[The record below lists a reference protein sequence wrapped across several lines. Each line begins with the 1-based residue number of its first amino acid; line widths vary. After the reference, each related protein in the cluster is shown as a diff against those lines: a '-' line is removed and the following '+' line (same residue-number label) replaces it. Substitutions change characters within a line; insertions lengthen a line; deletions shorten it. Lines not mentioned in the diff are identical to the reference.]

1 MVVIPAIIATITPT
15 SEITMSDQT
24 LIKIVVVQR
33 AIDLLSISEFS
44 LHILWLKMAICC
56 N

>member
-1 MVVIPAIIATITPT
+1 MVVIPAKIAIITPT
-15 SEITMSDQT
+15 SEMAISDQT
-24 LIKIVVVQR
+24 LIKIVVEQR
-33 AIDLLSISEFS
+33 TIDLISISEFR